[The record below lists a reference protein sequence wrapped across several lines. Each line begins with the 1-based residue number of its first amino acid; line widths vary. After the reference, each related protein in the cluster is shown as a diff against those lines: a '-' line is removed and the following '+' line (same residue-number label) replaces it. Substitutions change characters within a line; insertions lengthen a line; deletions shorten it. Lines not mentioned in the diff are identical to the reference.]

1 MATTTSITTTYAGEA
16 AAQFISPALLSGA
29 TIENG
34 GISVKPNIKYK
45 EVIKKLSTNDI
56 VKDATCDF
64 DATSTITLTER
75 ILTPEY
81 QQVNLQLCKKDF
93 TSDWQALEMGLSAH
107 HNLPSSFADYL
118 ISYVAAKVAERT
130 ETSIWQGDTSSNGQ
144 FDGFSTLLAADANL
158 PTGNEVTGTTV
169 TSANAIAEIQK
180 VVDAIPNAVYGKQ
193 DLKVFV
199 SNKIAKAYIA
209 AQAALGYRDNY
220 HVGQSEMNFQG
231 VPLFVAPGLGDNVMV
246 AAETSNLYF
255 GTSLLSDH
263 QEVKVLDMSDLD
275 GSDNVRVVMRFTA
288 GVQYGSVEDIVTY
301 GIVNSAN

>member
-75 ILTPEY
+75 VLTPEY

-130 ETSIWQGDTSSNGQ
+130 ETSIWQGATSSNGQ

-158 PTGNEVTGTTV
+158 PSGNEVTGTTV

>member
-220 HVGQSEMNFQG
+220 HVG
-231 VPLFVAPGLGDNVMV
+231 
-246 AAETSNLYF
+246 
-255 GTSLLSDH
+255 
-263 QEVKVLDMSDLD
+263 
-275 GSDNVRVVMRFTA
+275 
-288 GVQYGSVEDIVTY
+288 
-301 GIVNSAN
+301 